1 MKTRGWVSLVLS
13 IGIAGMITV
22 PSASQAQSVAGSPTI
37 QTLAGRLGFQTG
49 MSALDASLH
58 NVVASSSD
66 SAGNLLLAVSA
77 TGSTNQVLR
86 ISPAGIVTV
95 IAGNGQ
101 MDPFPYNGPASGV
114 DPLSIT
120 LPPLSA
126 VQSLADGSVLIAGS
140 KDLFRL
146 PPTGNIVPL
155 AMNPAPS
162 ASVPC
167 PLAAPIYLS
176 TMCDI
181 DSLATDASGN
191 VYVADRFWKRVYRIS
206 PTGTTTL
213 MAGGGQTFTDGGPAV
228 DARIF
233 GLDGIATFGGS
244 LYIGGVGSIR
254 KVDPS
259 GFISTIFSSSTPPP
273 LAAGVAATEF
283 GVGRLHG
290 VLPSGDLLVQGP
302 SGVLRFRTDG
312 VVDRF
317 AGAPNSIADPYA
329 GGLARNANFSQPGP
343 SLTHVTSVDGGGA
356 AIVAVPYANELY
368 RVGPD
373 GLAVHIAGK
382 RYQAVEPGN
391 GLGFDTAKFI
401 SRTDDGSILLVQRG
415 NSFYDRVWRY
425 RGGQFTLLAGSLGIP
440 RYQGVYVEGES
451 AFRSIN
457 ASSAIE
463 GCNGNVYIDSTRIDA
478 ASVLHPLRP
487 DTAFAAIVGPTLPGF
502 RSMGGGCDG
511 VFMLFGG
518 FLTRVNANDTV
529 SVIAQDSNNILGS
542 DGAGGVFLLGSFPG
556 EIRRRLANGTTSAVT
571 YWGAS
576 IPSGWV
582 RFDPDYGTSLRFHD
596 LVGGV
601 TAFTPPVEPAPLN
614 AAPLDGRYS
623 VVSTKIR
630 LFAYGSKPDN
640 TVAVVDRGF
649 LRKVIPFGARD
660 PARPG
665 APGAS
670 SVPRRAAPAASS
682 GSPSSPR
689 VAAPSAG

>member
-1 MKTRGWVSLVLS
+1 MKTHGWVSLVLS

-22 PSASQAQSVAGSPTI
+22 PSASQAQSVAGSPAI

-66 SAGNLLLAVSA
+66 SVGNLFLAVSA
-77 TGSTNQVLR
+77 GGSTNQVLR
-86 ISPAGIVTV
+86 VSPAGIVTV

-101 MDPFPYNGPASGV
+101 MDPFPYNGPVSGV

-126 VQSLADGSVLIAGS
+126 LQSLPDGSVLIAGS

-162 ASVPC
+162 ASIPC

-181 DSLATDASGN
+181 DSLTTDVNGN
-191 VYVADRFWKRVYRIS
+191 VYVADRFWKRVYRVS

-213 MAGGGQTFTDGGPAV
+213 IAGGGQTFTDGGPAI

-259 GFISTIFSSSTPPP
+259 GSISTIFSSSTPPP

-317 AGAPNSIADPYA
+317 AGARNSTADPYA

-368 RVGPD
+368 RVGPN
-373 GLAVHIAGK
+373 GLAVHVAGK

-401 SRTDDGSILLVQRG
+401 GRTDDGSILLVERS

-451 AFRSIN
+451 AFRSISTN
-457 ASSAIE
+457 SAIE
-463 GCNGNVYIDSTRIDA
+463 GCDGNVYFDSTRIDA
-478 ASVLHPLRP
+478 AGVLHPLRP
-487 DTAFAAIVGPTLPGF
+487 DAAFAALVGPTLPGF
-502 RSMGGGCDG
+502 RSMGGGCNG

-529 SVIAQDSNNILGS
+529 TVVAQDSGNILGS
-542 DGAGGVFLLGSFPG
+542 DGAGGIFLLSSFSG
-556 EIRRRLANGTTSAVT
+556 EIQRRLANGTTTAVP

-576 IPSGWV
+576 IPSGWMQ
-582 RFDPDYGTSLRFHD
+582 FYPDYATALRLHD
-596 LVGGV
+596 MVGGV
-601 TAFTPPVEPAPLN
+601 TTFTPPVEPAPLN

-623 VVSTKIR
+623 TIPTKIR
-630 LFAYGSKPDN
+630 LLAYGSKPET

-649 LRKVIPFGARD
+649 LREIIPVGGRE
-660 PARPG
+660 PVSPV

-670 SVPRRAAPAASS
+670 SVPRQTATVSS

-689 VAAPSAG
+689 VAATGAG